1 MNAMMLVFSL
11 ALGLMRLSWEWLPK
25 KPSASMNRP
34 FEPMSSPIPPCR
46 SHPFFATSPK
56 SPVAN
61 DGPPPKKMLACAS
74 ARDVTAV
81 KASAPRTIGTANRL
95 MEPPRGEGCGNPPYN
110 CGERPIVGQDP
121 NLTSSP
127 GPRCSMLGG
136 SPVFR
141 SRLSLALLVIALVA
155 LFFPTFTTLLTD
167 WWWFR
172 EIGYQVVFTRELTTR
187 LLLFLGVGGLTALV
201 LWVNL
206 RMAQRGVVPNPTVF
220 RIGESAQQVDVT
232 SGLRRA
238 SLPIALVVG
247 TLAGLAGTAGWTL
260 VLRMIYRTPFGVTD
274 PVFGRDVG
282 FYIFTLPGV
291 AAALGFLSGLAGLT
305 LLLLVPLYYIRRDIV
320 ILPRQ
325 LRIEPSAGRHLAIL
339 MAAMFVLTAV
349 RLWFVD
355 APSLLYSTTGP
366 LVGASYTDL
375 HARLPAIRIT
385 AILALVAAVLVLV
398 GAGRRRLDRFGLIAV
413 LGYLG
418 AVVLGRGAFPLLM
431 QKFIV
436 APTELT
442 RETPYLKEHI
452 AATRHA
458 WALDS
463 VETRELGGDATL
475 TLASIQ
481 ANAPTIENVRLWDRG
496 PLLRTFG
503 QLQEI
508 RTYYDFVSV
517 DDDRY
522 WIDGKYR
529 QVLLSPRELNP
540 ASLPT
545 RTFINEHLTF
555 THGMGLT
562 LSPVN
567 QVTAEG
573 LPVLF
578 IKDLP
583 PASSVSLRVTRPQ
596 IYYGEIASEYV
607 FVGARQRE
615 FDHPSGEANVYA
627 AYTGTGGIR
636 VGNLWRRLLLS
647 IRFGSSKVLLSQ
659 DITNDSRV
667 LYHRNILARAR
678 KALPFLRF
686 DRDPYMVIAGDGTL
700 KWILD
705 AYTTSNGYPYA
716 QPLIDGTSYM
726 RNSVKLVIDAYD
738 GSLTAYVSAPADPLI
753 RTWARIFP
761 GIFVPLDSMPA
772 DLRAHLRYPDD
783 IYRIQTG
790 LYTTYHMGA
799 PEDFYHRED
808 QWQIPQVTKADESV
822 PFMRH
827 IIMRLPEESKA
838 EFIYMVPFTPR
849 GKENLAAWMVARNDG
864 DVYGKLLVYRLSRQS
879 LVFGPRQIEN
889 RINQNTEI
897 ARQVSLWDQRGS
909 RVIRGDL
916 LVIPIE
922 ESLVYVQ
929 PLYLQAEGGRIPELK
944 RVIVAYQN
952 RVVMQETLEAGLT
965 ELFGGATPERREPG
979 GAGTGGTGGMA
990 TSDSAIRALV
1000 AEAWRRYQAALE
1012 ANR

>member
-1 MNAMMLVFSL
+1 MLRR
-11 ALGLMRLSWEWLPK
+11 RLTLILL
-25 KPSASMNRP
+25 SAA
-34 FEPMSSPIPPCR
+34 
-46 SHPFFATSPK
+46 FA
-56 SPVAN
+56 
-61 DGPPPKKMLACAS
+61 
-74 ARDVTAV
+74 
-81 KASAPRTIGTANRL
+81 
-95 MEPPRGEGCGNPPYN
+95 
-110 CGERPIVGQDP
+110 
-121 NLTSSP
+121 
-127 GPRCSMLGG
+127 
-136 SPVFR
+136 
-141 SRLSLALLVIALVA
+141 A
-155 LFFPTFTTLLTD
+155 LFLLPSFSALLTD
-167 WWWFR
+167 WWWFG
-172 EIGYQVVFTRELTTR
+172 EIGYRSVFTRELTTR
-187 LLLFLGVGGLTALV
+187 GLLFLAAGGLTFGV
-201 LWVNL
+201 LYLNL
-206 RMAQRGVVPNPTVF
+206 RAAQRGLVPNPVVLQF
-220 RIGESAQQVDVT
+220 APGEQGVDISAA
-232 SGLRRA
+232 LRRL
-238 SLPIALVVG
+238 SLPVSLG
-247 TLAGLAGTAGWTL
+247 FGLLAGFAATPAWDL
-260 VLRMIYRTPFGVTD
+260 VLRAIHRTPFGIVD
-274 PVFGRDVG
+274 PVFSRDIG
-282 FYIFTLPGV
+282 FYVFTLPAL
-291 AAALGFLSGLAGLT
+291 AAAVGFLTTLAVISLI
-305 LLLLVPLYYIRRDIV
+305 LLIPIYWMRRDIV
-320 ILPRQ
+320 LRPRR
-325 LRIEPSAGRHLAIL
+325 LVVEPSAGLHLAL
-339 MAAMFVLTAV
+339 LLAAMFLLTAV
-349 RLWFVD
+349 RLWLVEI
-355 APSLLYSTTGP
+355 PGLLYSTTGP
-366 LVGASYTDL
+366 LTGASYTDL
-375 HARLPAIRIT
+375 HARLPALQVS
-385 AILALVAAVLVLV
+385 AVAAVLAAVAIV
-398 GAGRRRLDRFGLIAV
+398 IGGIQRRLPRYGLLA
-413 LGYLG
+413 LAGYL
-418 AVVLGRGAFPLLM
+418 AVTVLGRGLFPLGM
-431 QKFIV
+431 QKFVV

-442 RETPYLKEHI
+442 RETPYIRYHI
-452 AATRHA
+452 AATRQA
-458 WALDS
+458 WGLDS
-463 VETRELGGDATL
+463 VEVRELAGEAGL
-475 TLASIQ
+475 TLADIR
-481 ANAPTIENVRLWDRG
+481 ANGPTIQNVRLWDRE
-496 PLLRTFG
+496 PLLQTFG

-522 WIDGKYR
+522 SIDGVYR

-562 LSPVN
+562 LGPVN

-583 PASSVSLRVTRPQ
+583 PVSNVSLRVTRPQ

-607 FVGARQRE
+607 FVGTRQRE

-647 IRFGSSKVLLSQ
+647 IRFGSSKILLSQ

-700 KWILD
+700 QWILD
-705 AYTTSNGYPYA
+705 AYTTSDGYPYA
-716 QPLIDGTSYM
+716 QPLLDGTSYM
-726 RNSVKLVIDAYD
+726 RNSVKLVIDAYN

-808 QWQIPQVTKADESV
+808 QWQIPQVTRADESV

-864 DVYGKLLVYRLSRQS
+864 EFYGKLLVYRLSRQS

-965 ELFGGATPERREPG
+965 ELFGSAGERREPAAVVAG
-979 GAGTGGTGGMA
+979 GAGAAGPA
-990 TSDSAIRALV
+990 TSDTAIRALV

-1012 ANR
+1012 ANREVDWARYGEEFRRLGEVLERLRRPE

>member
-1 MNAMMLVFSL
+1 VLRR
-11 ALGLMRLSWEWLPK
+11 RLTLILL
-25 KPSASMNRP
+25 SAA
-34 FEPMSSPIPPCR
+34 
-46 SHPFFATSPK
+46 FA
-56 SPVAN
+56 
-61 DGPPPKKMLACAS
+61 
-74 ARDVTAV
+74 
-81 KASAPRTIGTANRL
+81 
-95 MEPPRGEGCGNPPYN
+95 
-110 CGERPIVGQDP
+110 
-121 NLTSSP
+121 
-127 GPRCSMLGG
+127 
-136 SPVFR
+136 
-141 SRLSLALLVIALVA
+141 A
-155 LFFPTFTTLLTD
+155 LFLFPSFGALLTD
-167 WWWFR
+167 WWWFG
-172 EIGYQVVFTRELTTR
+172 EIGYRIVFIRELTTR
-187 LLLFLGVGGLTALV
+187 VLLFVAAGGLAFGV
-201 LWVNL
+201 LYLNL
-206 RMAQRGVVPNPTVF
+206 RAAQRGLVPNPVVLQL
-220 RIGESAQQVDVT
+220 GPGAQPVDLSAA
-232 SGLRRA
+232 LRRL
-238 SLPIALVVG
+238 SLPLSLG
-247 TLAGLAGTAGWTL
+247 FGLLAGFAATPAWDL
-260 VLRMIYRTPFGVTD
+260 VLRVIYRTPFGIAD
-274 PVFGRDVG
+274 PVFSRDIG
-282 FYIFTLPGV
+282 FYVFTLPAL
-291 AAALGFLSGLAGLT
+291 AAALGFLTTLT
-305 LLLLVPLYYIRRDIV
+305 VISLLLLIPLYWMRGDIV
-320 ILPRQ
+320 ARTPR
-325 LRIEPSAGRHLAIL
+325 LMVDPSAGLHLAL
-339 MAAMFVLTAV
+339 LLAAMFLLTAL
-349 RLWFVD
+349 RLWLVD
-355 APSLLYSTTGP
+355 IPGLLFSTTGP
-366 LVGASYTDL
+366 LTGASYTDL
-375 HARLPAIRIT
+375 HARLPALRVS
-385 AILALVAAVLVLV
+385 AIAAVLAAVAIMI
-398 GAGRRRLDRFGLIAV
+398 GGMQRRLPRYGLLAV
-413 LGYLG
+413 GGYL
-418 AVVLGRGAFPLLM
+418 AVAFLGRGLFPLAV
-431 QKFIV
+431 QKFVV

-442 RETPYLKEHI
+442 RETPYLRYHI
-452 AATRHA
+452 AATRQA
-458 WALDS
+458 WGLDS
-463 VETRELGGDATL
+463 VEVRELGGEAGL
-475 TLASIQ
+475 TLADIR
-481 ANAPTIENVRLWDRG
+481 ANGPTIENVRLWDRE
-496 PLLRTFG
+496 PLLQTFG

-522 WIDGKYR
+522 SIDGVYR

-562 LSPVN
+562 LGPVN

-583 PASSVSLRVTRPQ
+583 PVSNVSLRVTRPQ
-596 IYYGEIASEYV
+596 IYYGEIANEYV
-607 FVGARQRE
+607 FVGTRQRE

-647 IRFGSSKVLLSQ
+647 IRFGSSKILLSQ

-667 LYHRNILARAR
+667 LYHRNILARAK

-686 DRDPYMVIAGDGTL
+686 DRDPYLVVAGDGTL
-700 KWILD
+700 QWILD
-705 AYTTSNGYPYA
+705 AYTTSDVYPYA
-716 QPLIDGTSYM
+716 QPVLDGTSYM
-726 RNSVKLVIDAYD
+726 RNSVKLVIDAYN

-965 ELFGGATPERREPG
+965 ELFGGSTGERRTPATVVAG
-979 GAGTGGTGGMA
+979 GAGAAGTA
-990 TSDSAIRALV
+990 TDTAIRGLV

-1012 ANR
+1012 ANREVDWARYGEEFRRLGEALERLRERE

>member
-1 MNAMMLVFSL
+1 MLRR
-11 ALGLMRLSWEWLPK
+11 RLTLILL
-25 KPSASMNRP
+25 SAA
-34 FEPMSSPIPPCR
+34 
-46 SHPFFATSPK
+46 FA
-56 SPVAN
+56 
-61 DGPPPKKMLACAS
+61 
-74 ARDVTAV
+74 
-81 KASAPRTIGTANRL
+81 
-95 MEPPRGEGCGNPPYN
+95 
-110 CGERPIVGQDP
+110 
-121 NLTSSP
+121 
-127 GPRCSMLGG
+127 
-136 SPVFR
+136 
-141 SRLSLALLVIALVA
+141 A
-155 LFFPTFTTLLTD
+155 LFLFPSFGALLTD
-167 WWWFR
+167 WWWFG
-172 EIGYQVVFTRELTTR
+172 EIGYRIVFIRELTTR
-187 LLLFLGVGGLTALV
+187 VLLFLAAGGLAFGV
-201 LWVNL
+201 LYLNL
-206 RMAQRGVVPNPTVF
+206 RAAQRGLVPNPVVLQL
-220 RIGESAQQVDVT
+220 GPGAQPVDLSAA
-232 SGLRRA
+232 LRRL
-238 SLPIALVVG
+238 SLPLSLG
-247 TLAGLAGTAGWTL
+247 FGLLAGFAATPAWDL
-260 VLRMIYRTPFGVTD
+260 VLRVIYRTPFGIAD
-274 PVFGRDVG
+274 PVFSRDIG
-282 FYIFTLPGV
+282 FYVFTLPAL
-291 AAALGFLSGLAGLT
+291 AAALGFLTTLT
-305 LLLLVPLYYIRRDIV
+305 VISLLLLIPLYWMRGDIV
-320 ILPRQ
+320 ARPPR
-325 LRIEPSAGRHLAIL
+325 LMVEPSAGLHLAL
-339 MAAMFVLTAV
+339 LLAAMFLLTAL
-349 RLWFVD
+349 RLWLVD
-355 APSLLYSTTGP
+355 IPGLLFSTTGP
-366 LVGASYTDL
+366 LTGASYTDL
-375 HARLPAIRIT
+375 HARLPALRVS
-385 AILALVAAVLVLV
+385 AMVAVLAAVAIMI
-398 GAGRRRLDRFGLIAV
+398 GGMQRRLPRYGLLAV
-413 LGYLG
+413 GGYL
-418 AVVLGRGAFPLLM
+418 AVAFLGRGLFPLAV
-431 QKFIV
+431 QKFVV

-442 RETPYLKEHI
+442 RETPYLRYHI
-452 AATRHA
+452 AATRQA
-458 WALDS
+458 WGLDS
-463 VETRELGGDATL
+463 VEVRELGGEAGL
-475 TLASIQ
+475 TLADIR
-481 ANAPTIENVRLWDRG
+481 ANGPTIENVRLWDRE
-496 PLLRTFG
+496 PLLQTFG

-522 WIDGKYR
+522 SIDGVYR

-562 LSPVN
+562 LGPVN

-583 PASSVSLRVTRPQ
+583 PVSNVSLQVTRPQ
-596 IYYGEIASEYV
+596 IYYGEIANEYV
-607 FVGARQRE
+607 FVGTRQRE

-647 IRFGSSKVLLSQ
+647 IRFGSSKILLSQ

-667 LYHRNILARAR
+667 LYHRNILARAK

-686 DRDPYMVIAGDGTL
+686 DRDPYLVVAGDGTL
-700 KWILD
+700 QWILD
-705 AYTTSNGYPYA
+705 AYTTSDVYPYA
-716 QPLIDGTSYM
+716 QPVLDGTSYM
-726 RNSVKLVIDAYD
+726 RNSVKLVIDAYN

-965 ELFGGATPERREPG
+965 ELFGGSTGERRTPATAVAG
-979 GAGTGGTGGMA
+979 GAGAAGTA
-990 TSDSAIRALV
+990 TDTAIRGLV

-1012 ANR
+1012 ANREVDWARYGEEFRRLGEALERLRERE